1 MDWQEL
7 GYTALRTSAVYLVM
21 LLVLRLLGKRSVGNL
36 SAFDLLVA
44 LMLGEVTDEIAYGD
58 VGLAEG
64 FTVVAIVAVWHFA
77 NSWASW
83 RWGWFDRLTGGTPRT
98 LVEHGQ
104 IDRDALARERVNED
118 ELWSNLRA
126 QGIDEIE
133 EVKCAVLE
141 PSGQISVVQEEWA
154 RPIQKRDL
162 PGEAGQK
169 PAPHAA

>member
-21 LLVLRLLGKRSVGNL
+21 LFVLRLLGKRSVGNL

-58 VGLAEG
+58 VDLAKG
-64 FTVVAIVAVWHFA
+64 FTVVGIIAAWHFV

-83 RWGWFDRLTGGTPRT
+83 RWSWFDHLTSGSPRT
-98 LVEHGQ
+98 LVEHGR
-104 IDRDALARERVNED
+104 IDRDALAHERINED

-126 QGIDEIE
+126 QGIEEIE
-133 EVKCAVLE
+133 EVKTATLE
-141 PSGQISVVQEEWA
+141 PSGQISVIQEDWA
-154 RPIQKRDL
+154 KPIQKKDL
-162 PGEAGQK
+162 PGGAGQTSS
-169 PAPHAA
+169 PHAA

>member
-44 LMLGEVTDEIAYGD
+44 LMLGEVADEIAYGD
-58 VGLAEG
+58 VDLAKG
-64 FTVVAIVAVWHFA
+64 ATVVGIIAVWHFA

-83 RWGWFDRLTGGTPRT
+83 RWGWFDHLVSGTPRT
-98 LVEHGQ
+98 LVEHGR
-104 IDRDALARERVNED
+104 IDRDALSRERINED
-118 ELWSNLRA
+118 ELWSNLRS
-126 QGIDEIE
+126 QGIEDIG
-133 EVKCAVLE
+133 EVKSAILE
-141 PSGQISVVQEEWA
+141 PSGQISVIQEDWA
-154 RPIQKRDL
+154 KPIQKKDL
-162 PGEAGQK
+162 PGGEKQ